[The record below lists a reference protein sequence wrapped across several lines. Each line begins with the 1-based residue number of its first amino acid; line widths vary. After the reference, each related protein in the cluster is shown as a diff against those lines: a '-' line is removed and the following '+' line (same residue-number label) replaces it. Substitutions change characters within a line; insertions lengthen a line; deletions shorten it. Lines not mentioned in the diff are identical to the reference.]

1 MMSGLGGMVMQGMA
15 LGTGSAMAHRA
26 VDAVMG
32 SRHPEPQEAQ
42 AAAQTI
48 VQENLPCTE
57 QAKAFSDCMSFANE
71 RGYDMGACQHYF
83 ESMQQCRLSL
93 QQ

>member
-48 VQENLPCTE
+48 VRENQPCTE
-57 QAKAFSDCMSFANE
+57 HAKAFADCMIYAN
-71 RGYDMGACQHYF
+71 GDMGACQHYF